1 MNPITPVNVDQIDV
15 CHLNLHL
22 HSTFVLLFCFSIL
35 FFFVLLILF
44 ILYFHAVI
52 GVSWSEA
59 PHHTSSREN
68 SISGRIRNEIL
79 SIRTTVPH
87 ITSGLPRCPSCCG
100 LLQANGM
107 SPMSSTSV
115 LLCNLYSM
123 KSLWRMTTRSSKSST
138 TKRWRSEKS
147 TRTPSADWRT
157 PWSVS
162 NWPKPQPLTIM
173 KLYKPATII
182 CVRTWTRTKRPVWPD
197 LAPFQVLSIE
207 YHSPLEDSVRRY
219 ETESSLFYQFLHRYS
234 WTRQWV

>member
-1 MNPITPVNVDQIDV
+1 MKLLITHLQERIQYLEGFETKSSQLEQQYRTLRQDYLVAQAAADYYKRMV
-15 CHLNLHL
+15 CLLFLNLG
-22 HSTFVLLFCFSIL
+22 
-35 FFFVLLILF
+35 LI
-44 ILYFHAVI
+44 V
-52 GVSWSEA
+52 
-59 PHHTSSREN
+59 
-68 SISGRIRNEIL
+68 
-79 SIRTTVPH
+79 
-87 ITSGLPRCPSCCG
+87 
-100 LLQANGM
+100 
-107 SPMSSTSV
+107 
-115 LLCNLYSM
+115 NLYSM

-197 LAPFQVLSIE
+197 LAPLQVLSIE

-219 ETESSLFYQFLHRYS
+219 EAESSLFHQFLHRYS